1 MCTNFG
7 ATPMARS
14 GIDRLIRCWL
24 LLVTAGPLFSPP
36 CIFLMSALEKIPTF
50 LIVGV
55 LVIIFVCLKRHA
67 RSARLTLW
75 TVGWTLVF
83 THFLAQLLEPDHSPA
98 NSLLLAAASGSLQA
112 AVVTFLVSVSS
123 VAEDRAKRT
132 LLLLV
137 LGVPSTLYMVCA
149 CYDVHARWPYV
160 LCLAACF
167 GGAAYFFFRV
177 SGKMSLSLEAA
188 TFLCSLAGVWAI
200 RAAVR
205 GSFQEGTI
213 ALPAIGFCFAAVFI
227 CRNHWRTSPAVLTI
241 SGGFFTWGAA
251 FPLRLL
257 VDRLAPHLIIPA
269 ELWHTPKLFVA
280 LGMILAVVEE
290 KSESIAGMQQK
301 AEGLNRQLERFSAI
315 TSRLLSGA
323 EFDTICPA
331 IAAAIT
337 DVTNFSVA
345 VVQLEDAERR
355 LRVAGSSG
363 LSPESLRRLQ
373 AQTEHWTLDHIKSFC
388 SSEQL
393 IGKNSFLL
401 PSQEAIPLA
410 FRENPTARSSNN
422 EELLI
427 PLCSDGGAYLGCI
440 RLAAPRNTNTIH
452 ALELSHIEMLA
463 GDLALAVEL
472 KALHTQ
478 LVWSEKLA
486 ALGQLLAGVAHEL
499 NNPLTAIMGYGE
511 LINDAI
517 AAPHARDQLAKMVSE
532 ARRMKRIIDNLLR
545 FSRQSARD
553 AQATQLS
560 PVVQQVLALREYHTR
575 TRNVRVEL
583 DIAPDLPLLAANE
596 DEIKQILLN
605 LFNNSNDALEG
616 MPGRK
621 QISIRAYQSGPRAVI
636 EVEDTGPGFG
646 NLNRALDPFYTTKPV
661 GKGTGLGLSVCYGIV
676 KKRGGDLEIENV
688 KPHGARVTIKL
699 LLADAP
705 AQTLLAAVATA

>member
-1 MCTNFG
+1 M
-7 ATPMARS
+7 
-14 GIDRLIRCWL
+14 DVLD
-24 LLVTAGPLFSPP
+24 
-36 CIFLMSALEKIPTF
+36 KIPTF

-55 LVIIFVCLKRHA
+55 LVIIFVSLKRHG

-83 THFLAQLLEPDHSPA
+83 THFLAQLLEPDHGPA
-98 NSLLLAAASGSLQA
+98 NSFLLAVDSGSLQA
-112 AVVTFLVSVSS
+112 AAITFLVSVSS
-123 VAEDRAKRT
+123 VAEDYAKRT

-137 LGVPSTLYMVCA
+137 LGVPSTVYAVCA
-149 CYDVHARWPYV
+149 CYHVQAYWPYV

-167 GGAAYFFFRV
+167 GGAACFFFGV
-177 SGKMSLSLEAA
+177 SGWMSLYLEAA

-200 RAAVR
+200 RAALR
-205 GSFQEGTI
+205 GSFDEGTV
-213 ALPAIGFCFAAVFI
+213 ALLGIGFGLAGVFI
-227 CRNHWRTSPAVLTI
+227 CRDHWRKSPAILTI
-241 SGGFFTWGAA
+241 AGGFFTWGAA
-251 FPLRLL
+251 FPIAWLIHHLN
-257 VDRLAPHLIIPA
+257 PNLIIPA
-269 ELWHTPKLFVA
+269 ELWNTPKLFVA
-280 LGMILAVVEE
+280 LGMILAVVED
-290 KSESIAGMQQK
+290 KSESIAGMQHK
-301 AEGLNRQLERFSAI
+301 AEGLNRLLERFSAI

-323 EFDTICPA
+323 ELDTICPA

-337 DVTNFSVA
+337 DVSNFSVA

-363 LSPESLRRLQ
+363 LSVESLRNLQ
-373 AQTEHWTLDHIKSFC
+373 AQTNSDDWTLDHIKSLC
-388 SSEQL
+388 SKAQL
-393 IGKNSFLL
+393 MGKNSYLL
-401 PSQEAIPLA
+401 PPQEAIPFA
-410 FRENPTARSSNN
+410 PHENPTARCGNG

-440 RLAAPRNTNTIH
+440 RLAAPRDTSTVH
-452 ALELSHIEMLA
+452 ALEFSHIEMLA
-463 GDLALAVEL
+463 ADLALAVEL
-472 KALHTQ
+472 KDLRTQ

-517 AAPHARDQLAKMVSE
+517 ATPNARAQLAQLVSE

-545 FSRQSARD
+545 FSRQSTGD
-553 AQATQLS
+553 AQEVHLS

-575 TRNVRVEL
+575 TRNVRVDL
-583 DIAPDLPLLAANE
+583 DIAPDLPALAVNE

-616 MPGRK
+616 MAGSK

-699 LLADAP
+699 LVANAP
-705 AQTLLAAVATA
+705 SQPRLAAVASA

>member
-1 MCTNFG
+1 M
-7 ATPMARS
+7 
-14 GIDRLIRCWL
+14 DVLD
-24 LLVTAGPLFSPP
+24 
-36 CIFLMSALEKIPTF
+36 KIPTF

-55 LVIIFVCLKRHA
+55 LVIIFVSLKRHG
-67 RSARLTLW
+67 RSSRLTLW

-83 THFLAQLLEPDHSPA
+83 THFLAQLLEPDHGPA
-98 NSLLLAAASGSLQA
+98 NSLLLAVDAGSLQA
-112 AVVTFLVSVSS
+112 AAVTFLVSVSA
-123 VAEDRAKRT
+123 VAEDYAKRT

-137 LGVPSTLYMVCA
+137 LGVPSVMYVVCT
-149 CYDVHARWPYV
+149 CYGVQERWPYL
-160 LCLAACF
+160 LCLTACF
-167 GGAAYFFFRV
+167 GGAACFFLGV
-177 SGKMSLSLEAA
+177 SGKLSLYAEAA

-200 RAAVR
+200 RAALR
-205 GSFQEGTI
+205 GSFMEGTI
-213 ALPAIGFCFAAVFI
+213 ALLALGFGWAGVFV
-227 CRNHWRTSPAVLTI
+227 CRNHWRQSPAILTI
-241 SGGFFTWGAA
+241 AGGFFSWGAA
-251 FPLRLL
+251 FPLGWLI
-257 VDRLAPHLIIPA
+257 DRLTPNLVIPA
-269 ELWHTPKLFVA
+269 ELWNTPKLFVA
-280 LGMILAVVEE
+280 LGMILAVVED
-290 KSESIAGMQQK
+290 KSESIADMQHK
-301 AEGLNRQLERFSAI
+301 AESLNRLLERFSAI

-323 EFDTICPA
+323 ELDTICPA

-337 DVTNFSVA
+337 DVSNFSVA
-345 VVQLEDAERR
+345 VVQLEDAEHR

-363 LSPESLRRLQ
+363 LQ
-373 AQTEHWTLDHIKSFC
+373 AQTNSDDWTLDHIKNLCFKARRV
-388 SSEQL
+388 
-393 IGKNSFLL
+393 GKNSYLL
-401 PSQEAIPLA
+401 PPQEAIPFA
-410 FRENPTARSSNN
+410 VRDRPTERCGNG

-440 RLAAPRNTNTIH
+440 RLAAPRDASTIH
-452 ALELSHIEMLA
+452 VPELSHIEMLA
-463 GDLALAVEL
+463 ADLALAVEL
-472 KALHTQ
+472 KDLRTQ

-517 AAPHARDQLAKMVSE
+517 ATPHARDQLAQLVSE
-532 ARRMKRIIDNLLR
+532 ARRMQRIIDNLLR

-553 AQATQLS
+553 TQAVQLS

-575 TRNVRVEL
+575 TRNIQVEL
-583 DIAPDLPLLAANE
+583 DIAPDLPSLALDE

-616 MPGRK
+616 MAGSK

-699 LLADAP
+699 LVAKAP
-705 AQTLLAAVATA
+705 PQPRLAAVASA

>member
-1 MCTNFG
+1 M
-7 ATPMARS
+7 
-14 GIDRLIRCWL
+14 D
-24 LLVTAGPLFSPP
+24 V
-36 CIFLMSALEKIPTF
+36 LEKIPTF

-55 LVIIFVCLKRHA
+55 LVIIFVGLKRHG

-83 THFLAQLLEPDHSPA
+83 THFLAQLLEPDHGPA
-98 NSLLLAAASGSLQA
+98 NSFLLAVDAGSLQA
-112 AVVTFLVSVSS
+112 AAVTFLVSVSV
-123 VAEDRAKRT
+123 VAEDYAKRT

-137 LGVPSTLYMVCA
+137 LGVPSTVYAVCA
-149 CYDVHARWPYV
+149 CYHPQAHWPYV

-167 GGAAYFFFRV
+167 GGAACFFFGV
-177 SGKMSLSLEAA
+177 SSKMSLYLEAS

-200 RAAVR
+200 RAALR
-205 GSFQEGTI
+205 GSFEEGTI
-213 ALPAIGFCFAAVFI
+213 ALLAIGFGLAGVFI
-227 CRNHWRTSPAVLTI
+227 CRNHWRPSPAILTI
-241 SGGFFTWGAA
+241 SSGFFSWGAA
-251 FPLRLL
+251 FPIAWLIHRLT
-257 VDRLAPHLIIPA
+257 PHLMLPA
-269 ELWHTPKLFVA
+269 ELWNTPKLFVA
-280 LGMILAVVEE
+280 LGMILAVVED
-290 KSESIAGMQQK
+290 KSESIARMQHQ
-301 AEGLNRQLERFSAI
+301 AESLNRLLERFSAI

-323 EFDTICPA
+323 ELDNVCPA

-337 DVTNFSVA
+337 GVSNFSVA

-355 LRVAGSSG
+355 LQVTGSSG
-363 LSPESLRRLQ
+363 LSAESLRKLHV
-373 AQTEHWTLDHIKSFC
+373 QTEDWTLDHIKSLC
-388 SSEQL
+388 SKAQL
-393 IGKNSFLL
+393 MGKNSYLL
-401 PSQEAIPLA
+401 PREEAILLA
-410 FRENPTARSSNN
+410 QHENPTARWSTEKLG

-440 RLAAPRNTNTIH
+440 RLAAPQDTSTIH

-463 GDLALAVEL
+463 ADLALAVEL
-472 KALHTQ
+472 QSLHTQ

-499 NNPLTAIMGYGE
+499 KNPLTAIMGYGE

-517 AAPHARDQLAKMVSE
+517 ATPNARAQLARLVSE
-532 ARRMKRIIDNLLR
+532 ARRMQRIIDNLLR
-545 FSRQSARD
+545 FSRQSTGD
-553 AQATQLS
+553 TQVVQLS

-575 TRNVRVEL
+575 TRNVRIDL
-583 DIAPDLPLLAANE
+583 DIAPDLPALAVNE

-616 MPGRK
+616 MSGRK

-646 NLNRALDPFYTTKPV
+646 NLSRALDPFYTTKPV

-699 LLADAP
+699 LVANAP
-705 AQTLLAAVATA
+705 APPLLAAVASA